1 MINKLISLVVLFTL
15 FSTVLYAGDDKKVVK
30 SIEEKT
36 LITGNIVDNS
46 NDPLFGVK
54 ITINGVDGE
63 FFSDFDGNFTIPN
76 LAKGKN
82 YEVNVFLTSFSTKT
96 FTLSSNEATLNVKL
110 FPN

>member
-15 FSTVLYAGDDKKVVK
+15 FSTVLYAGDDKKIVK

-63 FFSDFDGNFTIPN
+63 FFSDFDVRARPRHPN
-76 LAKGKN
+76 CAKFHCVGSCDCF
-82 YEVNVFLTSFSTKT
+82 YD
-96 FTLSSNEATLNVKL
+96 
-110 FPN
+110 